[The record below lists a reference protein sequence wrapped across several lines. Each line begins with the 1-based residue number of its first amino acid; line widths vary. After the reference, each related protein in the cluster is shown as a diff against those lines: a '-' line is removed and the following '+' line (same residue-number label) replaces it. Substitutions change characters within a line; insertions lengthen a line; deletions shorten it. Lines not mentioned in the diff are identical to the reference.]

1 MDYSYSLADLRV
13 PRWLNMKICFLG
25 DAIAHHLYRW
35 AKYFATR
42 GHHIDVITFNP
53 LILDHYGDIQV
64 HIIRKKI
71 LSPALPARFVSTFS
85 LVRDLKKKI
94 DEINPDIIHSH
105 SAAGY
110 AWTAMFTGFR
120 PFIITPWGNDV
131 LIDIKKSKLGRFL
144 TTRSL
149 KKADLITCD
158 GENTREAL
166 LNLSIPQE
174 KIRFITFGVDVL
186 KFRMNPKKE
195 EIKAHL
201 CLSHSKIVISTRTLT
216 PIHNV
221 ETVVRAIPL
230 VRDQISDVQFVIIG
244 DGPEK
249 EYLMNLAKDL
259 NIYDAVRFPGQAT
272 EDEMA
277 LFLQSADLYVSTSL
291 SESGIAA
298 STAEA
303 MACELPVVNTN
314 TGDIELWIKDGNG
327 GFIIPVKKPDVLANK
342 IVGLLN
348 DNELRL
354 NFGKV
359 NRQTIEERN
368 NYYKEMEK
376 MENIYKELVMQVNDR

>member
-1 MDYSYSLADLRV
+1 
-13 PRWLNMKICFLG
+13 MKICFLG
-25 DAIAHHLYRW
+25 DAIAQHLYRW
-35 AKYFATR
+35 AIYFATR

-110 AWTAMFTGFR
+110 AWMAMFIGFR

-131 LIDIKKSKLGRFL
+131 LIDVKKSKLGRFL
-144 TTRSL
+144 TTRAL

-216 PIHNV
+216 PVHNV

-342 IVGLLN
+342 IIGLLN

-354 NFGKV
+354 NFGKI